1 MKIIQTKI
9 PDVTKESIDHSK
21 VVLADNIIQNV
32 YPLFDEVY
40 QGKVGH
46 INEMKKTLKEKKEI
60 VKGKKEKLEQL
71 MSDYNRE
78 KKVSKLLTRIE
89 KLVDSGLVY
98 DGTLK
103 SQAIILLKVIN
114 KLSNDKLDH
123 HLSETLQV
131 IRKRFARS

>member
-1 MKIIQTKI
+1 MKIIQTTI

-40 QGKVGH
+40 QGKIGH
-46 INEMKKTLKEKKEI
+46 TSKMKKDLKEKKEI
-60 VKGKKEKLEQL
+60 VRGKKEQLEQL
-71 MSDYNRE
+71 MSEYERE
-78 KKVSKLLTRIE
+78 KKISKLLSRIE

-98 DGTLK
+98 DGSLK
-103 SQAIILLKVIN
+103 SQTVILLKVIN

-123 HLSETLQV
+123 HLTETLQV
-131 IRKRFARS
+131 IRKRFERS

>member
-9 PDVTKESIDHSK
+9 PDVTEETIDHSK

-46 INEMKKTLKEKKEI
+46 VSEMKRTLKEKKEI
-60 VKGKKEKLEQL
+60 VRGKKEKLEQL

-78 KKVSKLLTRIE
+78 KKVSKLLSRIE
-89 KLVDSGLVY
+89 KLIDSGLVY
-98 DGTLK
+98 DGSLK
-103 SQAIILLKVIN
+103 NQTVILLKVIN

-123 HLSETLQV
+123 HLTETLQI

>member
-9 PDVTKESIDHSK
+9 PDVTTESIDHSK

-46 INEMKKTLKEKKEI
+46 ISEMKKTLKEKKKI
-60 VKGKKEKLEQL
+60 VKEKKESLEQL
-71 MSDYNRE
+71 MSDYDRE
-78 KKVSKLLTRIE
+78 KKVSKLLSRIE

-98 DGTLK
+98 DGSIKT
-103 SQAIILLKVIN
+103 QTVVLLKVIN

-123 HLSETLQV
+123 HLTETLQI